1 VRIKAIQAPGWLKP
15 GAASWRLTERVE
27 QSLLLLPY
35 VAGALLLLVLPGLLT
50 SYLAFTY
57 FDGVS
62 SPVWSGLRN
71 FQVFTIDPFERIA
84 VANSLYF
91 TALAVPLRV
100 LGALGL
106 ALLLRRPRRGV
117 GLYRAAVFLPTVI
130 PDVAYALVW
139 LWIFNPLYGPV
150 NLLLR
155 AIGLPAP
162 AWLASAETAKLV
174 FVFMSFFQIGEGFV
188 VLLAGLQ
195 SVPADYYDAA
205 VVDGAGPLSLFRYV
219 TLPLIS
225 PWLILLA
232 FRDLIL
238 SFVYPFTPSLL
249 MTGGEPYYSTLF
261 LPLLAFRESF
271 GSLRFGMG
279 SAITL
284 VTFATSLVLVLALV
298 LILRRWSWT
307 DEQ

>member
-1 VRIKAIQAPGWLKP
+1 MSVKTRRWPGWLRP
-15 GAASWRLTERVE
+15 SAGWWRRRERAE
-27 QSLLLLPY
+27 HALLLLPY
-35 VAGALLLLVLPGLLT
+35 LLGALLLLVLPGLLT
-50 SYLAFTY
+50 FALAFTY
-57 FDGVS
+57 FDGIT
-62 SPVWSGLRN
+62 PPIWWGLRN
-71 FQVFTIDPFERIA
+71 FQNFYIDPLERIA
-84 VANSLYF
+84 IGNSLYF

-106 ALLLRRPRRGV
+106 ALLLRRPRRGA

-155 AIGLPAP
+155 AAGLPAP
-162 AWLASAETAKLV
+162 AWLASTDAAKLV
-174 FVFMSFFQIGEGFV
+174 FVFMSLFQIGEGFV
-188 VLLAGLQ
+188 VLLVGLQ

-205 VVDGAGPLSLFRYV
+205 VVDGAGPFSLFRYV

-225 PWLILLA
+225 PWLILLT

-249 MTGGEPYYSTLF
+249 MTGGDPYYSTLF

-284 VTFATSLVLVLALV
+284 ITFAASLILVLAL
-298 LILRRWSWT
+298 LLLLRRWSWA
-307 DEQ
+307 DET